1 MRTVRSFIDLPLQPE
16 QELALP
22 ETITNHVVRV
32 LRLQAGEVFH
42 LFNGDGF
49 DYAAEILT
57 LEKRGA
63 RVRVTA
69 RLPVATESPLRIHL
83 YQSIARGEK
92 MDLILQKAT
101 ELGVHAFTPI
111 VSDRTEVKLDGERSD
126 KKRWHW
132 QGVVRSAC
140 EQSGRARVPEVNEP
154 VAIHRLAPADGARQ
168 AFYLQPGASRRIADL
183 SPEIE
188 RELALAIGP
197 EGGFSARDT
206 HLLRTAG
213 FDGLGLGP
221 RILRTE
227 TAGIALVAALQSR
240 FGDW

>member
-63 RVRVTA
+63 RVRVAA

-111 VSDRTEVKLDGERSD
+111 ISDRTEVKLDSERSD
-126 KKRWHW
+126 KKRGHW

-154 VAIHRLAPADGARQ
+154 VAIHQLAPADGARQ

-183 SPEIE
+183 SPEID

-197 EGGFSARDT
+197 EGGFSARDI

>member
-63 RVRVTA
+63 RVRVAA

-140 EQSGRARVPEVNEP
+140 EQSGRAHVPEVNEP